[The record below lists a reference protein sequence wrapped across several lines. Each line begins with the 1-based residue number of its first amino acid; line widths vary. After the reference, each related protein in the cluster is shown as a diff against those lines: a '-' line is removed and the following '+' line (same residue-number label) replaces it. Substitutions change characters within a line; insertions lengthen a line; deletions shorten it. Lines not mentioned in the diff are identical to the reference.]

1 MQVLLTGSDYKDYT
15 HDPSFPWPH
24 GFIIQDLV
32 KAFALVAM
40 FFPKAEASTLV
51 TQFIKSKQCDEFR
64 NSLLFDPKE
73 RSKTLPDRRS
83 RASYK
88 FRDPAFWNEWNEFLK
103 TKSFFAD
110 VYPFDWSLAVR
121 PIVARLYVAGV
132 VAPAYIQN
140 DSQVVLGMAT
150 AKAEPHRPG
159 KLDLFINYEDR
170 YGNFPMVFPPSF
182 VHPSKWPHVLPTAE
196 SFAKKNE
203 GARYALIRLWSAPHF
218 YPLMDMPGS
227 EYSAHHTTE
236 RRLKLLEKQ
245 FEGHVMS
252 RADLILVMGKDDDEL
267 LKYCTAVTFAIQT
280 KPWLREIDLWKS
292 FINVDL
298 EFLQGL
304 DPYWLD

>member
-1 MQVLLTGSDYKDYT
+1 
-15 HDPSFPWPH
+15 
-24 GFIIQDLV
+24 
-32 KAFALVAM
+32 M
-40 FFPKAEASTLV
+40 FFPEAEASTLV
-51 TQFIKSKQCDEFR
+51 TQFIKSKQCDDFR
-64 NSLLFDPKE
+64 NSILFDPKE

-83 RASYK
+83 RTSYK

-103 TKSFFAD
+103 TKSFYAD
-110 VYPFDWSLAVR
+110 VYPFDWSLAIR

-150 AKAEPHRPG
+150 AKTEPHRPG

-182 VHPSKWPHVLPTAE
+182 VHPSKWPHVLPRAE
-196 SFAKKNE
+196 SFAEKNK

-218 YPLMDMPGS
+218 YPLMVGLGNRQNTSFLDSAGRSWEWKFMPKDMPGS

-292 FINVDL
+292 FINVDM